1 MAHGIKGS
9 SPEDVV
15 SPTAGDS
22 NLVKALNDAMA
33 LIRAGRLDQAKADL
47 EEVLR
52 NHPGSAGAVHFLGLV
67 AHQEGDQAR
76 AVELLEK
83 AITMNRVVPFFH
95 GNLGEVYRALD
106 RYTEAIASCRKAVE
120 LFPVYPEA
128 LNTLGAALF
137 EQGEIA
143 EAEATLRRALEFK
156 PDLAAAH
163 GNLGN
168 VLSAQGNLEPAVEA
182 FQRAVRWAPNLPDAH
197 MALGNALRAC
207 GRLDEAIE
215 SYRSALAI
223 NPKDARVWSNLGTAL
238 RSTERNDEALECL
251 QKAVALQPDLAD
263 AHTNLGTVYMV
274 LGRMDK
280 AVECYATALKLKRS
294 PTWPPTGGEPG
305 PRPPGAGSDPSFRYT
320 TPAKLRHDI
329 EQYRYLSDKELL
341 PAAFDQE
348 IARYEEVLEEIG
360 SAGGRT
366 ALTTQQRSKI
376 AGTYNKL
383 VHLAHAPALEASPL
397 NSALDVD
404 AIETDYFAN
413 APGITHFDDLVRPEA
428 LEALRN
434 FCLESTMWFDSEHEE
449 GYLGAYLS
457 DGFSNELLFQIAED
471 LRRKFPKIFGD
482 RPLRQMWAYKYD
494 SRIRGIGHHADA
506 AAVNVNFWITPD
518 DANRDPKSGGLVVY
532 TREAPLEW
540 DFDKYN
546 RDEEAILNFLG
557 NSDSVTVP
565 YRQNR
570 VVMFNSNLFHKTD
583 EIRFK
588 EGYEN
593 RRINITMLFG
603 LRGDAPKVQ

>member
-1 MAHGIKGS
+1 MAHGIKGTP
-9 SPEDVV
+9 PEDVV

-22 NLVKALNDAMA
+22 NLVKALDDAMA

-52 NHPGSAGAVHFLGLV
+52 NHPGSAGAVHFLGLI

-83 AITMNRVVPFFH
+83 AVTMNRVVPFFH
-95 GNLGEVYRALD
+95 GNLGEVYRALG

-128 LNTLGAALF
+128 LNTLGAALL
-137 EQGEIA
+137 EQGEVA

-168 VLSAQGNLEPAVEA
+168 VLKAQGNLEPAVAA
-182 FQRAVRWAPNLPDAH
+182 FERAARHAPNLPDVH
-197 MALGNALRAC
+197 LALGNALHAC
-207 GRLDEAIE
+207 GRLDDAIA
-215 SYRSALAI
+215 SYRAALAI
-223 NPKDARVWSNLGTAL
+223 NPRDAKIWSSLGRAL

-251 QKAVALQPDLAD
+251 QKAVALEPDLAD
-263 AHTNLGTVYMV
+263 AHTNLGTVHMV

-280 AVECYATALKLKRS
+280 AVECYATALELKRT
-294 PTWPPTGGEPG
+294 PTWSPTGGERA
-305 PRPPGAGSDPSFRYT
+305 PRSVGTGLDHSFRYT

-329 EQYRYLSDKELL
+329 EQYRFLMDKKLL
-341 PAAFDQE
+341 PAAFDGE
-348 IARYEEVLEEIG
+348 IARYEEILEEIG
-360 SAGGRT
+360 STGGRT
-366 ALTTQQRSKI
+366 ALTTQQRTKI

-383 VHLAHAPALEASPL
+383 VHLARAPALETSPL
-397 NSALDVD
+397 NPVLDVD
-404 AIETDYFAN
+404 AIESDYFAN
-413 APGITHFDDLVRPEA
+413 GPGVTHFDDLLKPEA
-428 LEALRN
+428 LEALRK
-434 FCLESTMWFDSEHEE
+434 FCLESTIWFDFEHEE

-471 LRRKFPKIFGD
+471 LRRKFPKVFGE

-518 DANRDPKSGGLVVY
+518 GANRDPDSGGLVVY

-546 RDEEAILNFLG
+546 RDDEPILNFLG
-557 NSDSVTVP
+557 ESDSVTVP

-570 VVMFNSNLFHKTD
+570 AVMFNSNLFHKTD
-583 EIRFK
+583 KIRFK